1 MQREIHNS
9 HRLSPLC
16 QSSSEHSCQS
26 SCFWLS
32 GLLQQARKINFLTA
46 SIFSSS
52 QSMPHLFSNLFFSL
66 MNVLRM
72 SSSCTVSSALS
83 RSEVLLISDTYA
95 DCLSDMFLCSY
106 LLGVARHA
114 SNPFFPCVCCTFL
127 NVSFAVVQCRTWSSD
142 ASIVLNSSS
151 EKPTA
156 SAQLSN
162 LSVLSTPTSIVS
174 PPSGHA
180 CVHKCKSDMKCQNYP
195 CWFGSTKFCNDALML
210 LNMSILPLTVSSMS
224 VRSCCITSAISCLN
238 GCWNVTISAVVT
250 IVCSQFCCCWSC
262 CCCCRGLSRAFER
275 FHTWC
280 RLTTLRCYVKCK
292 SVLWQP

>member
-1 MQREIHNS
+1 MESRATLRIPS
-9 HRLSPLC
+9 FPV
-16 QSSSEHSCQS
+16 
-26 SCFWLS
+26 FV
-32 GLLQQARKINFLTA
+32 A
-46 SIFSSS
+46 
-52 QSMPHLFSNLFFSL
+52 LFSVFRLLLF
-66 MNVLRM
+66 
-72 SSSCTVSSALS
+72 SAG
-83 RSEVLLISDTYA
+83 
-95 DCLSDMFLCSY
+95 
-106 LLGVARHA
+106 LGQVT
-114 SNPFFPCVCCTFL
+114 PQLF
-127 NVSFAVVQCRTWSSD
+127 
-142 ASIVLNSSS
+142 LNSSS

-262 CCCCRGLSRAFER
+262 CCCRGLSRAFER

-280 RLTTLRCYVKCK
+280 RCYYVKCK